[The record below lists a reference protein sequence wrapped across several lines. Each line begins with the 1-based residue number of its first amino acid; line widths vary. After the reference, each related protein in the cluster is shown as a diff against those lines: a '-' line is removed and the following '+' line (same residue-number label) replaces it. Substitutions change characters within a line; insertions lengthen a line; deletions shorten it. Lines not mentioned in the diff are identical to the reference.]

1 MSEAKY
7 SGRRRNVQ
15 GTKFTTSELSRGDL
29 SSGRLV
35 KMATSPR
42 GDTSLGRQ
50 IWVRNVQE
58 AICSGDETFQ
68 GVTFSE
74 TQSFNWAV
82 NYKFFV
88 LKSTV
93 PIRRYLCYLEAFI
106 FCCCLFL
113 APGGDSEPILP
124 WDFYHF
130 TVFFLFCFLI
140 RKYISSRLIV
150 YTDRK
155 CAIII
160 KQNMK

>member
-1 MSEAKY
+1 MSEAKC

-15 GTKFTTSELSRGDL
+15 GTKFTTSDLSRDDL
-29 SSGRLV
+29 SSG
-35 KMATSPR
+35 AACQN
-42 GDTSLGRQ
+42 GDFSKGRMFLGRQ